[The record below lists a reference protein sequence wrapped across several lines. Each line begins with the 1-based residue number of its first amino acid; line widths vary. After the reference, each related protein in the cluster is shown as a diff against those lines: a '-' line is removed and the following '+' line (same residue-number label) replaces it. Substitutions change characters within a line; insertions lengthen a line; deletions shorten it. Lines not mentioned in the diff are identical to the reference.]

1 MSCSDA
7 GWFKKVDLFLRCVS
21 AKKYD
26 FHMGLQIRQLT
37 FERIL
42 RINIMYLFFIYLFF
56 GQEKEPLRVIPL
68 KEVHKVQE
76 CKQR

>member
-1 MSCSDA
+1 MC
-7 GWFKKVDLFLRCVS
+7 LF
-21 AKKYD
+21 A
-26 FHMGLQIRQLT
+26 
-37 FERIL
+37 
-42 RINIMYLFFIYLFF
+42 FFGG